1 MFKKSLIA
9 TCCLLSFSAVAD
21 VSFNYDGH
29 YNQAEYDEY
38 GKTFAID
45 YTYKDAGNV
54 EHTITGG
61 KLAIANNG
69 GNTYLYIAHPLGF
82 KDLSYGGEDLK
93 GEDDPCKGLKGDD
106 KKACKNSPPPPSP
119 PSGDEYKVGWG
130 DQKEH
135 YDLDEAIKSEFFTL
149 TFQDGNEVSSSA
161 YQMTFNPGMPGSNS
175 NSITGG
181 SAINPEFLSTM
192 NYNAKLL
199 TDNLYGD
206 ITDIGGI
213 NYEENSPVRMA
224 CSGDESSSDEACYL
238 PEDGEDVPLW
248 DYNFGIEIMLSGES
262 EFFGDDLANL
272 STDIFGYRNGILG
285 SDNQNVLVSLDAL
298 HASDPKE
305 NCLQANKDDHYEHD
319 ISDCD
324 GTAEV
329 VYIPPGTPV
338 PEPSSLAIFGLGLLG
353 LYTRRKS
360 AIKEA

>member
-1 MFKKSLIA
+1 MFKKSLIT
-9 TCCLLSFSAVAD
+9 TCCFLSFSAVAD
-21 VSFNYDGH
+21 GSFNYDGH
-29 YNQAEYDEY
+29 YNQAEYDEF

-82 KDLSYGGEDLK
+82 KDLSYGGEK
-93 GEDDPCKGLKGDD
+93 GDCKGLKGEE
-106 KKACKNSPPPPSP
+106 KKACKESPPPST
-119 PSGDEYKVGWG
+119 SGDDFKVGWG

-149 TFQDGNEVSSSA
+149 TFQDGNAISYTVE
-161 YQMTFNPGMPGSNS
+161 FDPGMPGSNS
-175 NSITGG
+175 NSISGG
-181 SAINPEFLSTM
+181 GPINAEFLSTM
-192 NYNAKLL
+192 NYNV
-199 TDNLYGD
+199 NLMTGSFYGD
-206 ITDIGGI
+206 ITDIGGV

-224 CSGDESSSDEACYL
+224 CSGNESSSDEACYI
-238 PEDGEDVPLW
+238 PEGGEDVPLW

-272 STDIFGYRNGILG
+272 STDIFGYQNGILG
-285 SDNQNVLVSLDAL
+285 NTDNPNVLVSLDYL

-305 NCLQANKDDHYEHD
+305 NCLKSNEDDHFEHD
-319 ISDCD
+319 ISDC
-324 GTAEV
+324 GGSATV
-329 VYIPPGTPV
+329 VEITPGTPV

-353 LYTRRKS
+353 IYTRRKN
-360 AIKEA
+360 AIKNHK